1 VDDAIVVVEAV
12 QHQLELGYSPR
23 EATQRAMD
31 QVTGPIIAIGFVL
44 SFVFF
49 PCIFISGVV
58 GAFFKQFAVTIAAAT
73 LISTFNSLSLSPAL
87 CALLLRG
94 PTNRS
99 PRRGWQ
105 RWLLGLLAPWRL
117 VNAAFQALFRAS
129 GRGYVR
135 LVGGLLRVPLLVLAA
150 YLAILGSGYATW
162 CSLPLGFI
170 PQQDKG
176 YLICSI
182 QLPDTAS
189 AERTRHVISQIS
201 RIALNL
207 ELEDD
212 QGNKVKPIRHVN
224 AVAGNSFVLSAY
236 GSNFGSMFV
245 ILESFERRRSA
256 QLSADAVAAALRREF
271 ARQAPEALVNV
282 FGAPAVPRLGRAGG
296 FRIMIEDRGDVGPEA
311 LQGQTDNFIEK
322 ANQQKQLVG
331 LFTVFKANSP
341 QWFVHVDRDAC
352 AARGLELGLV
362 YETLQATLGNRYVND
377 FNRFGR
383 TWQVNVQAEPHLRD
397 QIEDI
402 QRLRV
407 RNRWG
412 QMVPLG
418 AVLRV
423 EERTGPLVITRY
435 NMYPAAT
442 VNGTIAPGVSTGEA
456 IELVEKLAQQELPS
470 RLAYE
475 WTELT
480 FLEKQSRHTG
490 LVVFALSVV
499 FVFLVL
505 AALYESW
512 WFPLVVMLVVPVG
525 VASSLWGVWLTD
537 PASAAATVQ
546 QWQATSEWFRPGDW
560 FLSLA
565 RTLDD
570 QCIAPLHRGVTAL
583 GIRKQDVNIFTQVG
597 FVVLVGLACK
607 NAILLVEY
615 ARAARQRGQSRR
627 QAVLEACQLRYRP
640 ILMTSAAFMFGVLPL
655 AAAQG
660 AGAEIRQAIGVA
672 VLGGMLGV
680 TFFGILFT
688 PVWFVV
694 VDWLTSGEGRL
705 HRALHRLSKLLWWF
719 SGVGL
724 VRWLI
729 QQGYRKMIQQYPRW
743 RQRLAGVRAFSR
755 QRSTGSSSP
764 TIPGS
769 SP

>member
-1 VDDAIVVVEAV
+1 
-12 QHQLELGYSPR
+12 
-23 EATQRAMD
+23 
-31 QVTGPIIAIGFVL
+31 
-44 SFVFF
+44 
-49 PCIFISGVV
+49 
-58 GAFFKQFAVTIAAAT
+58 
-73 LISTFNSLSLSPAL
+73 
-87 CALLLRG
+87 
-94 PTNRS
+94 
-99 PRRGWQ
+99 
-105 RWLLGLLAPWRL
+105 
-117 VNAAFQALFRAS
+117 
-129 GRGYVR
+129 
-135 LVGGLLRVPLLVLAA
+135 
-150 YLAILGSGYATW
+150 
-162 CSLPLGFI
+162 
-170 PQQDKG
+170 
-176 YLICSI
+176 
-182 QLPDTAS
+182 
-189 AERTRHVISQIS
+189 
-201 RIALNL
+201 
-207 ELEDD
+207 
-212 QGNKVKPIRHVN
+212 
-224 AVAGNSFVLSAY
+224 
-236 GSNFGSMFV
+236 
-245 ILESFERRRSA
+245 
-256 QLSADAVAAALRREF
+256 
-271 ARQAPEALVNV
+271 
-282 FGAPAVPRLGRAGG
+282 
-296 FRIMIEDRGDVGPEA
+296 
-311 LQGQTDNFIEK
+311 
-322 ANQQKQLVG
+322 
-331 LFTVFKANSP
+331 
-341 QWFVHVDRDAC
+341 
-352 AARGLELGLV
+352 
-362 YETLQATLGNRYVND
+362 
-377 FNRFGR
+377 
-383 TWQVNVQAEPHLRD
+383 
-397 QIEDI
+397 
-402 QRLRV
+402 
-407 RNRWG
+407 
-412 QMVPLG
+412 
-418 AVLRV
+418 
-423 EERTGPLVITRY
+423 
-435 NMYPAAT
+435 
-442 VNGTIAPGVSTGEA
+442 
-456 IELVEKLAQQELPS
+456 VEKLAQQELPS

-490 LVVFALSVV
+490 LMVFALSVV

-570 QCIAPLHRGVTAL
+570 QCIAPLHRVVTAL

-729 QQGYRKMIQQYPRW
+729 QQGYRRMIQQYPRW